1 MLYGESLNSCEENMK
16 GKKPKIPI
24 AITMGDAAG
33 IGPEIIVKA
42 LERKELHRR
51 ILPVVV
57 GDARTMEQALS
68 IAKSRLKILA
78 ISDLG
83 QARDAPEIVN
93 VLDLKNIDLP
103 KLKHGRV
110 DPMPGK
116 AAVEYI
122 QKAVSLAL
130 GGRIAAIVTG
140 PIHKEAINRAGFRY
154 SGHTE
159 LLADLTGTKEY
170 AMLLVH
176 GPFRVSHVTTH
187 TSLRRACELIK
198 KDRVLA
204 VIRLTHDLLKQLG
217 IENPKIGVAGLN
229 PHSGEEGLF
238 GDEEQKEI
246 GPAVAEARNKGWDVE
261 GPVPPDTV
269 FTKLKGKQYD
279 AVVAMYHDQGHI
291 AVKLV
296 GFSLKA
302 GGSEWTKMSGV
313 NVTMG
318 LPIVRTSV
326 DHGVAFGKAGQGR
339 ANPQSMVDAIK
350 LAIQLASKKSPAGLL
365 LK

>member
-1 MLYGESLNSCEENMK
+1 MK
-16 GKKPKIPI
+16 GKRPKIPI

-42 LERKELHRR
+42 LERKELHRQT
-51 ILPVVV
+51 LPVVV

-83 QARDAPEIVN
+83 QARDDPETVN
-93 VLDLKNIDLP
+93 VLDLKNIDLQE
-103 KLKHGRV
+103 LKHGRV

-130 GGRIAAIVTG
+130 EGRIAAIVTG
-140 PIHKEAINRAGFRY
+140 PIHKEAINRAGFHY

-198 KDRVLA
+198 KDRVLT
-204 VIRLTHDLLKQLG
+204 VIRLTQDLLKQLG

-229 PHSGEEGLF
+229 PHSGEDGLF

-246 GPAVAEARNKGWDVE
+246 GPAVAEARKKGWDVE

-269 FTKLKGKQYD
+269 FTKLKGKLYD

-318 LPIVRTSV
+318 LPILRTSV

-350 LAIQLASKKSPAGLL
+350 LAIQLASRSHPAGSLNPR
-365 LK
+365 